1 MFNPPPHI
9 PPRYIYIYG
18 IHVCVSGGG
27 SEWGGG
33 VLLCVT
39 ICTCVCVL
47 CRLPCV
53 SVYYVRF
60 GRVRGKCLYK
70 RRLLTVV

>member
-39 ICTCVCVL
+39 ICTCVCV
-47 CRLPCV
+47 
-53 SVYYVRF
+53 YYVDY
-60 GRVRGKCLYK
+60 RVLVYIMCGLGVCEVNVYISGGF
-70 RRLLTVV
+70 